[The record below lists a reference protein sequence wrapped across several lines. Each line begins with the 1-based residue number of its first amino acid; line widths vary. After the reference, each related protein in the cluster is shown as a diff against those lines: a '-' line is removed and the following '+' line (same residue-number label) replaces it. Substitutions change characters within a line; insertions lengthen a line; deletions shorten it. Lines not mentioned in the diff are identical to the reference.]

1 MTQRDSRGRGRTRLA
16 AALAAAV
23 VGASLAA
30 LPGTAVAAPPEVP
43 DLGTEL
49 GKQDRDLLV
58 KARREGKTTVEI
70 QVMADQ
76 GVDDRLVAAG
86 AEIRYRADELGYL
99 RAEVPID
106 AVEKMAAFPGVD
118 ALNVDRV
125 IKFEEPRPLGIDDP
139 TPQPAPGPTT
149 PRVNPYMPTGDI
161 GTAQFVEANPKY
173 DGRGVTVGIVD
184 TGVDLAHP
192 ALNTTSTGEDKIV
205 DWVTATDPAF
215 DEETGLNEDADPT
228 WIDMSNP
235 APGQPTG
242 YRYGLFNERD
252 PRLAG
257 ELGNDVNRD
266 GNPAGSIGTF
276 GVLWD
281 PATNTV
287 WVDTDQDKSFADEA
301 AMTDFKVKRDVGRFG
316 RDNPAT
322 PVHESMPFV
331 VQTSPATESVNIG
344 IVSGAHGS
352 HVAGIVA
359 ANKMFGGTMSGAA
372 PGAKLV
378 SVRACMFL
386 PGCTNH
392 ALDEGMIYAA
402 RDADVD
408 VINMSIG
415 GLELLNHGQTVR
427 ELLYNE
433 LIETYD
439 VQMFIS
445 AGNSGPGM
453 NTAGTP
459 SLADKVISVGSYIS
473 RATWQRNYGSDAAQ
487 EDNMHGF
494 SSRGPREDG
503 GFKPNLIAPGSAIS
517 PIPMFMNG
525 SPLVGTYP
533 LPPGYGHLNGTS
545 MASPQTAG
553 AAAVLVSAALQ
564 RNVEHSPAQLRQAL
578 VSTTRFIPGYDA
590 YEQGNGLV
598 DTRKAWNALKANIDT
613 VDISSSVPV
622 NTVLSDFLAT
632 PDVGTGIYDR
642 EGVKKGD
649 RFTREYTFR
658 RTSGPN
664 HPLTYAVSWVGN
676 DGTFSSGNSV
686 TLPKNSAVK
695 FRVTVNPRTAGA
707 HSAILNLDS
716 PMTTGIEHQT
726 MNTVIAA
733 EDFTAGGGYQV
744 RHGGQLGRNETDSY
758 FVRVPA
764 GTPALKVDLQGGGTA
779 EGAGQIRFLRFHPY
793 GVGVEGNSTPNC
805 YNPPV
810 PPGNACDAGS
820 PTSRTFTN
828 PLAGVWEVVVEA
840 RRTSDAVR
848 APYTLTAS
856 ILGATVAPNPD
867 VIASAQS
874 GQPVARQYTLTNAFG
889 PFTGR
894 AVGTPLG
901 SARIATPTIADGA
914 QQQYGVTVAAGSRQ
928 LRAKIGRTSD
938 LGADLDL
945 LVFNCTSGACVEA
958 GRAADGDS
966 EEEVTIAN
974 PAAGEWVV
982 LVVGFAVPAG
992 TTTYDYVDVFS
1003 GPSFGAITV
1012 NDADAPR
1019 AGGSS
1024 WTVSGTVTPGTA
1036 PAAGRVLYG
1045 NVQVRTDTN
1054 VLVGTGD
1061 VIVRSVTP

>member
-1 MTQRDSRGRGRTRLA
+1 MTQRDSRGRGRTGLT
-16 AALAAAV
+16 AALAAVV

-30 LPGTAVAAPPEVP
+30 LPATAVAAPPEVP

-58 KARREGKTTVEI
+58 KARREGKSTVEI

-125 IKFEEPRPLGIDDP
+125 IKLGEPDPLGIDDP
-139 TPQPAPGPTT
+139 APQPAPGPTT

-161 GTAQFVEANPKY
+161 GTAQFVDANPKF

-205 DWVTATDPAF
+205 DWVTATDPSF
-215 DEETGLNEDADPT
+215 DESGVNNDDDPT
-228 WIDMSNP
+228 WIDMSSP
-235 APGQPTG
+235 APGQPAG
-242 YRYGLFNERD
+242 YRYGLFDERD

-287 WVDTDQDKSFADEA
+287 WVDTDQDKSFADQDP
-301 AMTDFKVKRDVGRFG
+301 MTDFKVKRDVGTFG

-331 VQTSPATESVNIG
+331 VQTNPETESVNIG

-378 SVRACMFL
+378 SVRACSFL
-386 PGCTNH
+386 PGCTSH

-415 GLELLNHGQTVR
+415 GLDLLNHGQSVR
-427 ELLYNE
+427 ELLYNR
-433 LIETYD
+433 LIDTYD
-439 VQMFIS
+439 VQMFLS
-445 AGNSGPGM
+445 AGNSGAGM

-459 SLADKVISVGSYIS
+459 SLADRVISVGSYIS
-473 RATWQRNYGSDAAQ
+473 RATWQRNYGSDAGQ

-503 GFKPNLIAPGSAIS
+503 GFKPNVIAPGSAIS

-525 SPLVGTYP
+525 NPLVGTYP

-578 VSTTRFIPGYDA
+578 VSTTRFIPGYGA

-598 DTRKAWNALKANIDT
+598 DVRKAWNALRANIDT
-613 VDISSSVPV
+613 IDISSSVPV

-642 EGVKKGD
+642 EGVRSGD
-649 RFTREYTFR
+649 RFTREYTFK
-658 RTSGPN
+658 RTSGPAS
-664 HPLTYAVSWVGN
+664 PLTFKVSWVGN
-676 DGTFSSGNSV
+676 DGTFSSGTSI

-695 FRVTVNPRTAGA
+695 FRVTVNPRSAGA

-716 PMTTGIEHQT
+716 PMTTGIEYQT
-726 MNTVIAA
+726 MNTVVAA
-733 EDFTAGGGYQV
+733 EDFAASGRYEV

-779 EGAGQIRFLRFHPY
+779 EGAGQLRFLRFHPY
-793 GVGVEGNSTPNC
+793 GVGVESNSTPNC

-810 PPGNACDAGS
+810 PPANGCDAGS

-828 PLAGVWEVVVEA
+828 PMAGVWEIVVEA
-840 RRTSDAVR
+840 RRTSDAAR
-848 APYTLTAS
+848 APYTVTAS
-856 ILGATVAPNPD
+856 ILGATVSPNPD

-874 GQPVARQYTLTNAFG
+874 GQPVARPYTLTNAFG
-889 PFTGR
+889 QFSGR

-914 QQQYGVTVAAGSRQ
+914 QQQYPVTVAAGASQ
-928 LRAKIGRTSD
+928 LRAKIGKASD

-945 LVFNCTSGACVEA
+945 LVFTCTSGTCVEA
-958 GRAADGDS
+958 ARSADGDS

-974 PAAGEWVV
+974 PAPGRWVV
-982 LVVGFAVPAG
+982 LVLGFAVPAG
-992 TTTYDYVDVFS
+992 STTYDYVDVFS
-1003 GPSFGAITV
+1003 GPSFGAITI
-1012 NDADAPR
+1012 NDANAPR
-1019 AGGSS
+1019 PGGSS
-1024 WTVSGTVTPGTA
+1024 WTVSGTVTAGTA

-1045 NVQVRTDTN
+1045 NVQVRTDTG

-1061 VIVRSVTP
+1061 VIVRAVTP